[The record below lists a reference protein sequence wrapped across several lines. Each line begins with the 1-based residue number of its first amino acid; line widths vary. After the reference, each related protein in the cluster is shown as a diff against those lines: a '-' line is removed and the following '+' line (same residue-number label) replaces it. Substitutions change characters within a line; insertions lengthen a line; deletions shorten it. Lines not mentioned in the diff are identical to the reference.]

1 MTIQAEQWR
10 SDIFSLVDESSVDYQ
25 RVGVTISFSVRV
37 PLLLKQYFLVLQLQ
51 SSDSTHCEEHIRPWP
66 QPLVT
71 TTTAL
76 LLLHRGIEACDY
88 PSCVDRLRFG
98 SQPSKSRHL
107 HSCTVSPFAVSNEA
121 TSRPLMMFDDGY
133 DQREWSSALPFRLGA
148 RTTTI
153 YKAVPNTNLTGILD
167 HLDAIGEIEWRLFGP
182 FIMQLRGKKMNTD
195 QFIPRPWFHGAG
207 TDIQGARWSPV

>member
-25 RVGVTISFSVRV
+25 RVGVTI
-37 PLLLKQYFLVLQLQ
+37 
-51 SSDSTHCEEHIRPWP
+51 
-66 QPLVT
+66 
-71 TTTAL
+71 
-76 LLLHRGIEACDY
+76 
-88 PSCVDRLRFG
+88 
-98 SQPSKSRHL
+98 
-107 HSCTVSPFAVSNEA
+107 
-121 TSRPLMMFDDGY
+121 Y

-148 RTTTI
+148 HTTTI
-153 YKAVPNTNLTGILD
+153 HKAVPNTNLTGILD